1 MEQTLK
7 TIESIILVVVLIFY
21 GTFFWQSKS
30 KNSILCKVTQ
40 LGITIVLFALQIS
53 RLVLQVLLNRSYV
66 MTIILLC
73 MWALILAISSF
84 IIGKMMGEASTTIV
98 FVVKMMDNSIEQ
110 NQEDC
115 EATND
120 NQ

>member
-1 MEQTLK
+1 
-7 TIESIILVVVLIFY
+7 
-21 GTFFWQSKS
+21 
-30 KNSILCKVTQ
+30 
-40 LGITIVLFALQIS
+40 
-53 RLVLQVLLNRSYV
+53 

-73 MWALILAISSF
+73 MWALILAISS
-84 IIGKMMGEASTTIV
+84 MMGEASTTIV